1 MQNGESL
8 VLGIESSCDDTGVAV
23 VRASDG
29 AILGQAIT
37 GQVHLPSIAQH
48 NHQPVEHSELCLP
61 LST

>member
-1 MQNGESL
+1 M

-37 GQVHLPSIAQH
+37 GQVRLPSSAQH
-48 NHQPVEHSELCLP
+48 NQQPTRLPKMWLP